1 MTKSS
6 TVPKGSVAERWNKL
20 MKATARQE
28 SEWQTPGFAWLT
40 WSNDLPR
47 AATRQGRRRPRAVL
61 KDSKEML
68 DDNLR
73 HVFVCFVALKNS
85 NEGCHLNTKAL
96 FHDWDTCQSLDNG
109 PDFCPNS
116 DKCPSGKN
124 ITQRDVQRHA
134 SSKLQE
140 GPQSPTL
147 ACCFRALLGIG
158 FQMD

>member
-6 TVPKGSVAERWNKL
+6 TVPKGSAAECWNEL
-20 MKATARQE
+20 MKATAHQE
-28 SEWQTPGFAWLT
+28 SEWQTPGFAQLT
-40 WSNDLPR
+40 SNNLPR

-61 KDSKEML
+61 KDSEETL

-85 NEGCHLNTKAL
+85 NEGCHLNTKVL
-96 FHDWDTCQSLDNG
+96 FHDWDICQNLDNS

-116 DKCPSGKN
+116 DKRPSGKN
-124 ITQRDVQRHA
+124 IAQRDVQRHA
-134 SSKLQE
+134 SSKLQK
-140 GPQSPTL
+140 GPHTPML

-158 FQMD
+158 FQVG